1 MAEPVNRTPR
11 RDVPKLELHL
21 SYACD
26 IDCVACTRA
35 SFLKKPH
42 TRNLTLDDVEYAFA
56 QCDEMKYE
64 ARVIIIGGEPTLH
77 PHFYEICRRAVAWSI
92 NHQPDNFV
100 QVFSNGHS
108 ETARMWCDR
117 VRTELNCSIFTDEWK
132 PERRVGGEVGKPE
145 WHFNT
150 FVSPADAGLP
160 NQGPC
165 YQHSSIICG
174 IGYDAH
180 GFTLCPMGGTISTLL
195 GAPEGV
201 IRSRRLADLFDPEWA
216 KRATEEMCKHC
227 GYAIWNRLGTPDEK
241 GAHDRYSDVQPLGQ
255 AGTRMSP
262 TWQAAFAGRK

>member
-1 MAEPVNRTPR
+1 MSDLTPR
-11 RDVPKLELHL
+11 KDFPKLELHL
-21 SYACD
+21 TYACD
-26 IDCVACTRA
+26 LECVACSRA
-35 SFLKKPH
+35 SFLRKPH
-42 TRNLTLDDVEYAFA
+42 TRNLTIADVEDAFR
-56 QCDEMKYE
+56 QCDELKWE
-64 ARVIIIGGEPTLH
+64 PRVIIIGGEPVMH
-77 PHFYEICRRAVAWSI
+77 PQFYEICRMSVQWSI
-92 NHQPDNFV
+92 NHRPDNFV
-100 QVFSNGHS
+100 QVFSNGH
-108 ETARMWCDR
+108 TAKTMDACRKVEQEWS
-117 VRTELNCSIFTDEWK
+117 CSIFRDEWK
-132 PERRVGGEVGKPE
+132 PASRVGGEPGQSTWYPGM
-145 WHFNT
+145 